1 MTNYSDE
8 NGFIK
13 VHWDLLKSIDL
24 TAEEVLFYEYL
35 VAVYNSNILERSAI
49 VVEGKEYR
57 RISDSFIGEV
67 FEYSAPTIR
76 RLISK
81 LENLGYI
88 SIVKNRNKK
97 VLARYYRIN
106 EKNNENIN
114 EKNFHCNDSDAVTNV
129 IPVTNCYDN
138 ESNNAKYSENIN
150 ETINEK
156 IFQDNKKNI
165 KDKEDKENKKDIY
178 PDSDESDTES
188 KDSVLP
194 FNKESFIQPI
204 KNFSKEPKLKR
215 YGYHRNIF
223 LTEEDYKELT
233 EEFTERELND
243 ILTEF
248 SKYLQRNGYS
258 LTDYKEGTRRYSRG
272 ERGDSIRELLKT
284 A

>member
-35 VAVYNSNILERSAI
+35 VAVYNSSILEKNAI
-49 VVEGKEYR
+49 VVDGKEYR
-57 RISDSFIGEV
+57 RISDSFIGEI
-67 FEYSAPTIR
+67 FEYSSPTIR

-129 IPVTNCYDN
+129 ISVTNCYDN

-150 ETINEK
+150 ESINEK

-165 KDKEDKENKKDIY
+165 KNKEDKENKENIY
-178 PDSDESDTES
+178 TDSNESDTES
-188 KDSVLP
+188 KDSVLSL
-194 FNKESFIQPI
+194 NKESSINPV
-204 KNFSKEPKLKR
+204 KNFSKEPRLKR
-215 YGYHRNIF
+215 YGYHRNIY

-233 EEFTERELND
+233 EEFTERDFNSYM
-243 ILTEF
+243 IEF
-248 SKYLQRNGYS
+248 SGYLQRNGYS
-258 LTDYKEGTRRYSRG
+258 LTDYKEGIRRWSRG
-272 ERGDSIRELLKT
+272 ERGESIRELLKT